1 MAPTAYT
8 SISIPTT
15 ARDAARRMAAAM
27 TGHTGQRISMGD
39 ALRIAERIIA
49 AHPTEIADVAASLGI
64 VAAPDPTPEG
74 TDR

>member
-8 SISIPTT
+8 SISIPTA

-39 ALRIAERIIA
+39 ALRIAERIVAAHHSEIA
-49 AHPTEIADVAASLGI
+49 AVAASLGI
-64 VAAPDPTPEG
+64 IATAEPTPEG
-74 TDR
+74 TDQ